1 MKSIWRFLIKWE
13 RVLPEEKCIPFLGMY
28 AQVGPP
34 LNRKTS
40 RFMVIMTSFVIVE
53 PGNKT
58 DIPHG
63 RMDTENFHLH
73 HGISVRYKD

>member
-1 MKSIWRFLIKWE
+1 
-13 RVLPEEKCIPFLGMY
+13 MY